1 MAKGKEIV
9 HQGVWGERFVKKHYE
24 SMGYN
29 VIMNPNQFGIWDM
42 FVYNDDESDAF
53 TVQVKTT
60 QRYIKFNQFTIHL
73 GKTKAS
79 YLNLMAADKLV
90 LVTRTPQS
98 PHASSDTKWPG
109 RVLEVLKPRGFT
121 KSKDCYI
128 IPSVESNF
136 IELAR
141 LSDSQLNEL
150 NNFDVSK
157 KGYAR
162 YEA

>member
-1 MAKGKEIV
+1 
-9 HQGVWGERFVKKHYE
+9 
-24 SMGYN
+24 
-29 VIMNPNQFGIWDM
+29 
-42 FVYNDDESDAF
+42 
-53 TVQVKTT
+53 
-60 QRYIKFNQFTIHL
+60 
-73 GKTKAS
+73 
-79 YLNLMAADKLV
+79 MAADKLV

-98 PHASSDTKWPG
+98 PLASSDTKWPG

-128 IPSVESNF
+128 IPSEESNF

-162 YEA
+162 I